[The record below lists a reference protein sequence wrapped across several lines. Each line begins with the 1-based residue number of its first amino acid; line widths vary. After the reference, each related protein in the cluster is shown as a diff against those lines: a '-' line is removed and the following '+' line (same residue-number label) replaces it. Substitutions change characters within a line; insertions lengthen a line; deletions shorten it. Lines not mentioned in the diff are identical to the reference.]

1 MAKLAVLTTQPQV
14 FIELIKSTSICMY
27 TRLLAS
33 NHAALLASF
42 LPWNCYGNHQSRHLL
57 NHPDLFG

>member
-27 TRLLAS
+27 TRLLAI
-33 NHAALLASF
+33 
-42 LPWNCYGNHQSRHLL
+42 
-57 NHPDLFG
+57 